1 MADKEIRF
9 PDLNEAFEGA
19 SSLEQ
24 VSKNYEMLLREQG
37 DIDCVLYANKLQQFR
52 KMTQITKLR
61 ELEKEFH
68 ELKEHVREIA
78 KEHGISIT
86 VERRRKDFLGLNE
99 KIRRNLKYGI
109 SLEKV
114 QDLLGFRLI
123 ILSGEIDNE
132 CSIKLC
138 YEVLN
143 RIIQYFV
150 TERSCLLTEAEPVID
165 TEFQREN
172 FPNIVIPERSYISP
186 FFMENVKDYIRVPKK
201 NSYQSLH
208 TVFRKIDGFI
218 FEVQVRSLAM
228 DINAQYGVAAHDP
241 YKEKKYENVNIVLDF
256 SKVHLP
262 GFAILEDGT
271 IVDKIG
277 LIHSVDPFNVLTIE

>member
-241 YKEKKYENVNIVLDF
+241 YKEKKYENVNIALDF

-262 GFAILEDGT
+262 GFAI
-271 IVDKIG
+271 
-277 LIHSVDPFNVLTIE
+277 